1 MRSVIMTKVG
11 SPEGL
16 EYRGIDK
23 PNIKSTTELL
33 IRIQA
38 AGVNPIDTKL
48 RQGLYPMDNLPAVLG
63 CDGSGT
69 VEAVGS
75 DVSKFKVGDEVYF
88 FHGGV
93 GSIQG
98 NYAEFR
104 TIEERFLAR
113 KPGNLN
119 FTEAAAAPLALIT
132 AWEVLHDR
140 AQIKSG
146 QTVFINAGAGGVG
159 HLAIQLA
166 KIAGAN
172 VCTTASSEEKSDFI
186 RSLGADMVINYKKQ
200 DFVEAI
206 MDWTDGKGVDVV
218 MDNVGGEWIEKSF
231 SATAHYGHFVTLLQ
245 PDKETDW
252 TVARQR
258 NIGIHLEIMLSPLL
272 FDLQDAQKH
281 QTFILEECA
290 RYFDEGKLKIHISKS
305 MPLAEAA
312 TAHADIETGTT
323 TGKIVLTM

>member
-1 MRSVIMTKVG
+1 MHSILMTKAG
-11 SPEGL
+11 SPEVL
-16 EYRGIDK
+16 EYQQIET
-23 PNIKSTTELL
+23 PEIKSNSELL
-33 IRIQA
+33 IRIRA

-63 CDGSGT
+63 CDGSGI
-69 VEAVGS
+69 VEAVGAG
-75 DVSKFKVGDEVYF
+75 VSKFKPGDEVYF
-88 FHGGV
+88 FHGGI
-93 GSIQG
+93 GPIQG

-104 TIEERFLAR
+104 TIEDRFLAH
-113 KPGNLN
+113 KPENLS

-132 AWEVLHDR
+132 AWEALHDR
-140 AQIKSG
+140 AQIKAG
-146 QTVFINAGAGGVG
+146 QSVFINAGAGGVG

-172 VCTTASSEEKSDFI
+172 VCTTASSEEKADFV
-186 RSLGADMVINYKKQ
+186 RSLGADMVINYREQ
-200 DFVEAI
+200 DFVDEV
-206 MDWTDGKGVDVV
+206 MEWTDGKGVDIV

-231 SATAHYGHFVTLLQ
+231 SAVAHYGHFVTLLL

-258 NIGIHLEIMLSPLL
+258 NIAIHLEIMLSPLL

-281 QTFILEECA
+281 QTFILEQCA
-290 RYFDEGKLKIHISKS
+290 KHFDNEKLKIHISKS

-312 TAHADIETGTT
+312 IAHAAIETGTT

>member
-1 MRSVIMTKVG
+1 MHSILMIKPGAPDV
-11 SPEGL
+11 L
-16 EYRGIDK
+16 EYQEIET
-23 PNIKSTTELL
+23 PEIKSTSELL
-33 IRIQA
+33 IRLQA

-63 CDGSGT
+63 CDGSGII
-69 VEAVGS
+69 EAVGS
-75 DVSKFKVGDEVYF
+75 EVSKFKVGDKVYF
-88 FHGGV
+88 FHGGI
-93 GSIQG
+93 GPIQG

-104 TIEERFLAR
+104 TIEERFLAH
-113 KPGNLN
+113 KPESLS

-132 AWEVLHDR
+132 AWEALHDR
-140 AQIKSG
+140 VQIKAG
-146 QTVFINAGAGGVG
+146 QNVFINAGAGGVG

-166 KIAGAN
+166 KIVGAN
-172 VCTTASSEEKSDFI
+172 VCTTASSEEKADFV
-186 RSLGADMVINYKKQ
+186 RSLGADMVINYKEQ

-206 MDWTDGKGVDVV
+206 MDWTDGQGVDIV

-231 SATAHYGHFVTLLQ
+231 SVVTHYGNFVTLLQ

-281 QTFILEECA
+281 QTFILEEGA
-290 RYFDEGKLKIHISKS
+290 RYFYAGKLKIHISKS

-312 TAHADIETGTT
+312 IAHTDIETGTT

>member
-1 MRSVIMTKVG
+1 MHSVLMTKVG
-11 SPEGL
+11 SPEVL
-16 EYRGIDK
+16 EYKEIET
-23 PNIKSTTELL
+23 PEIKSTTELL
-33 IRIQA
+33 IRIRA

-63 CDGSGT
+63 CDGSGI
-69 VEAVGS
+69 VEAVGPG
-75 DVSKFKVGDEVYF
+75 VSKFKEGDEVYF
-88 FHGGV
+88 FHGGI
-93 GSIQG
+93 GSTQG

-104 TIEERFLAR
+104 TIEECFLAR
-113 KPGNLN
+113 KPESLN

-132 AWEVLHDR
+132 AWEALHDR
-140 AQIKSG
+140 AQIKAG
-146 QTVFINAGAGGVG
+146 QSVFINAGAGGVG

-166 KIAGAN
+166 KIAGTS
-172 VCTTASSEEKSDFI
+172 VCSTASSKEKADFV
-186 RSLGADMVINYKKQ
+186 RSLGADRVINYREE

-206 MDWTDGKGVDVV
+206 MDWTDGRGVDIV

-231 SATAHYGHFVTLLQ
+231 SAVAHYGQFVTLLL
-245 PDKETDW
+245 PAKETDW

-290 RYFDEGKLKIHISKS
+290 RHFDNEKLKIHISKS

-312 TAHADIETGTT
+312 IAHAAIETGTT

>member
-1 MRSVIMTKVG
+1 MHSILMIKAGTPDV
-11 SPEGL
+11 L
-16 EYRGIDK
+16 EYQEIET
-23 PNIKSTTELL
+23 PEIKLDSELL
-33 IRIQA
+33 IHIQA
-38 AGVNPIDTKL
+38 AGVNPLDTKL

-63 CDGSGT
+63 CDGSGI
-69 VEAVGS
+69 VEAIGS
-75 DVSKFKVGDEVYF
+75 EVSKFKVGDEVYF
-88 FHGGV
+88 FHGGI
-93 GSIQG
+93 GPIQG

-104 TIEERFLAR
+104 TIEERFVAH
-113 KPGNLN
+113 KPESLN

-132 AWEVLHDR
+132 AWEALHDR
-140 AQIKSG
+140 VQIKAG
-146 QTVFINAGAGGVG
+146 QNVFINAGAGGVG

-166 KIAGAN
+166 KIVGAN
-172 VCTTASSEEKSDFI
+172 VCTTASSEEKADFV
-186 RSLGADMVINYKKQ
+186 RSLGADMVINYKEQ
-200 DFVEAI
+200 DFVAAI
-206 MDWTDGKGVDVV
+206 MNWTDGKGVDIV

-231 SATAHYGHFVTLLQ
+231 PAVAHYGQFVTLLQ

-290 RYFDEGKLKIHISKS
+290 RYFDAGKLKIHISKS

-312 TAHADIETGTT
+312 TAHTDIETGTT

>member
-11 SPEGL
+11 SPEVL
-16 EYRGIDK
+16 EYRDIDK

-38 AGVNPIDTKL
+38 AGVNPVDTKL

-75 DVSKFKVGDEVYF
+75 EVSKFKVGDDVYF

-113 KPGNLN
+113 KPASLN

-132 AWEVLHDR
+132 AWETLHDR

-172 VCTTASSEEKSDFI
+172 VCTTASSEEKSDFV
-186 RSLGADMVINYKKQ
+186 RSLGADLVINYKKQ

-206 MDWTDGKGVDVV
+206 MDWTDSKGVDVV

-231 SATAHYGHFVTLLQ
+231 SAVAHYGHFVTLLQ

-252 TVARQR
+252 TIARQR

>member
-11 SPEGL
+11 SPEVL
-16 EYRGIDK
+16 EYRDIDK

-75 DVSKFKVGDEVYF
+75 EVSKFKVGDDVYF

-113 KPGNLN
+113 KPASLN

-132 AWEVLHDR
+132 AWETLHDR

-172 VCTTASSEEKSDFI
+172 VCTTASSEEKSDFV
-186 RSLGADMVINYKKQ
+186 RSLGADLVINYKIQ

-206 MDWTDGKGVDVV
+206 LDWTDSKGVDVV

-231 SATAHYGHFVTLLQ
+231 SAVAHYGHFVTLLQ